1 VKLTIERNPQGQWIG
16 AFDIPKSSR
25 PLTRRDLKQITRTVT
40 VEARK
45 IFAKQTAE
53 YRKAQLT
60 PAKG

>member
-1 VKLTIERNPQGQWIG
+1 VKLTIERNPQGQWTG
-16 AFDIPKSSR
+16 AFESTKSSR
-25 PLTRRDLKQITRTVT
+25 PLTRKDLKLITRTIT